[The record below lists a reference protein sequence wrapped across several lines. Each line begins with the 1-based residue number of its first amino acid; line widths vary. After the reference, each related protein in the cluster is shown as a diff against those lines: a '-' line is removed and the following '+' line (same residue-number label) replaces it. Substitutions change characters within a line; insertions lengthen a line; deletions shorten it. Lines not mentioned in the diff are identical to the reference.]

1 MKGRIHSIESFGTL
15 DGPGVRMVVFMQG
28 CPLRCKYCHNPDTWQ
43 VQGGEEMSAEEIM
56 ERFLKN
62 RPFYS
67 NGGMTVSG
75 GEPLLQLGFLIELF
89 TRAKREGVHT
99 CIDTSGATFHES
111 ERLDRL
117 IELTDLVM
125 LDLKHSDSAAH
136 KELTGADNASILAFA
151 DFLAERNVPIWI
163 RHVVVPTITDG
174 EEHLLRLGE
183 MIAKIKTARALDVL
197 PYHTMGKEKYRAL
210 GMEYPLEGIPAL
222 PKDAAEKA
230 KATILRGYRLAKR
243 KNTQGE

>member
-75 GEPLLQLGFLIELF
+75 GEPLLQVDFLIKLF
-89 TRAKREGVHT
+89 TLAKREGVHT

-136 KELTGADNASILAFA
+136 KELTGADNASILDFA

-197 PYHTMGKEKYRAL
+197 PYHTMGKEKYRKL
-210 GMEYPLEGIPAL
+210 GIKYPLEDIPAL
-222 PKDAAEKA
+222 SKDAAEKA
-230 KATILRGYRLAKR
+230 KETILRGYRLAKS
-243 KNTQGE
+243 KNNQGE

>member
-43 VQGGEEMSAEEIM
+43 VHGGEETSAEEIM
-56 ERFLKN
+56 AHFLKN
-62 RPFYS
+62 RPFYT
-67 NGGMTVSG
+67 NGGITVSG
-75 GEPLLQLGFLIELF
+75 GEPLLQVDFLIELF
-89 TRAKREGVHT
+89 TLAKREGVHT

-151 DFLAERNVPIWI
+151 DYLAKKNVPIWI
-163 RHVVVPTITDG
+163 RHVVVPTVTDG

-183 MIAKIKTARALDVL
+183 LIARIKTARALDVL
-197 PYHTMGKEKYRAL
+197 PYHTLGKEKYRAL

-222 PKDAAEKA
+222 SKDAAEKA
-230 KATILRGYRLAKR
+230 KETILRGYRLAKG
-243 KNTQGE
+243 KNNQGE